1 MELSVMDRI
10 NLILSDPEKAT
21 MTLAQIVSEE
31 IREFK
36 KSEQY
41 QIILEAESYYR
52 NRSSVQKKT
61 VDVANRSNAK
71 IERPILK
78 KLVDQKA
85 NYLLS
90 KPWTVDTESGEYGE
104 ALNKVFDQT
113 FRRKIK
119 SLGKGAVKSGIAW
132 IQPYFDDA
140 GELAF
145 MRVPST
151 EVVPLWRDSERTK
164 LDAFIRF
171 YDQIIYVGTRKHTI
185 THAEF
190 WWTGGVRYFKTDA
203 FGGTG
208 AGDFYVDKEHGT
220 EENDWTEPHFTVAGK
235 PYNWEEV
242 PIAWLKYNEEELPLC
257 YFIKDLIDDINWQNS
272 VTADVLRDVAKFI
285 YILKNYGGTDLA
297 EFLKDLKEH
306 MAIKVTSDGG
316 VDKLQADLNIDAVM
330 AFLDNERRDI
340 YDFAAGVDTKD
351 PELGN
356 ASGSAINFRYMD
368 LDADCDSLGTE
379 LKDTFH
385 RLKLFIDV
393 YFQITG
399 QGDFTNEDFD
409 IEKRD
414 PEIDTREEVGHWEMD
429 CVEGKKKTKETLL
442 VLSER
447 KARKEIM
454 IKMKDQTAGSVVAA
468 LDRLERRYGTL
479 FYKIFQTITVDNG
492 SEFADVEGLE
502 RSCRRKGKRTTVFYC
517 HPYSSYE
524 RGTNE
529 NINRMIRRWFP
540 KGTDF
545 GQVPKKAIQAVEDW
559 LNAYPREILG
569 FRSADEVF
577 AEGLAALG

>member
-10 NLILSDPEKAT
+10 NMIISDPEKAT
-21 MTLAQIVSEE
+21 MSLAQIISEE

-36 KSEQY
+36 RSPQFLTM
-41 QIILEAESYYR
+41 QEAEQYYR
-52 NRSSVQKKT
+52 NRSSVQTKT
-61 VDVANRSNAK
+61 VDVANRSNAR

-90 KPWTVDTESGEYGE
+90 KPWTVDTQSEAYGT
-104 ALNKVFDQT
+104 ALNEVFDQT

-132 IQPYFDDA
+132 LQPYFDDD
-140 GELAF
+140 GKLSF

-151 EVVPLWRDSERTK
+151 EIVPLWRDSERTK

-171 YDQIIYVGTRKHTI
+171 YDQVIYIGNRKHTI

-203 FGGTG
+203 FSGVGT
-208 AGDFYVDKEHGT
+208 AGDFQVDKDHGD
-220 EENDWTEPHFTVAGK
+220 EANDWTEPHFTVGNKA
-235 PYNWEEV
+235 YNWDEV

-285 YILKNYGGTDLA
+285 YILKNYGGQDLA

-306 MAIKVTSDGG
+306 LAIKVTSDGG

-340 YDFAAGVDTKD
+340 YDFAAAVDTKD
-351 PELGN
+351 PDLGN
-356 ASGSAINFRYMD
+356 ASGTAINFRYMD
-368 LDADCDSLGTE
+368 LDADCDALGTE
-379 LKDTFH
+379 LQDTFR

-399 QGDFTNEDFD
+399 KGDFTGEDFTIVFNMD
-409 IEKRD
+409 LPVNETDVINNARNSDGLLSKRTILQNHPWVTDVDEEMEQIDKEK
-414 PEIDTREEVGHWEMD
+414 
-429 CVEGKKKTKETLL
+429 
-442 VLSER
+442 SEAME
-447 KARKEIM
+447 KF
-454 IKMKDQTAGSVVAA
+454 G
-468 LDRLERRYGTL
+468 
-479 FYKIFQTITVDNG
+479 
-492 SEFADVEGLE
+492 EGLFDDDLGAKNGPE
-502 RSCRRKGKRTTVFYC
+502 AATGGQEGGAVA
-517 HPYSSYE
+517 P
-524 RGTNE
+524 GGVNE
-529 NINRMIRRWFP
+529 
-540 KGTDF
+540 
-545 GQVPKKAIQAVEDW
+545 
-559 LNAYPREILG
+559 
-569 FRSADEVF
+569 
-577 AEGLAALG
+577 

>member
-61 VDVANRSNAK
+61 IDVANRSNAK

-113 FRRKIK
+113 FRRKIR

-409 IEKRD
+409 IVFNMDLPVNETDVINNARTSDGLISKRTILQNHPWVTDVDEELAQLDSEKKAAMAEFGEGLFD
-414 PEIDTREEVGHWEMD
+414 DTLGAGNVP
-429 CVEGKKKTKETLL
+429 
-442 VLSER
+442 
-447 KARKEIM
+447 
-454 IKMKDQTAGSVVAA
+454 QTAQKGEEGAA
-468 LDRLERRYGTL
+468 G
-479 FYKIFQTITVDNG
+479 KAG
-492 SEFADVEGLE
+492 GLNDTE
-502 RSCRRKGKRTTVFYC
+502 
-517 HPYSSYE
+517 
-524 RGTNE
+524 
-529 NINRMIRRWFP
+529 
-540 KGTDF
+540 
-545 GQVPKKAIQAVEDW
+545 
-559 LNAYPREILG
+559 
-569 FRSADEVF
+569 
-577 AEGLAALG
+577 

>member
-1 MELSVMDRI
+1 MEWG
-10 NLILSDPEKAT
+10 
-21 MTLAQIVSEE
+21 Q
-31 IREFK
+31 
-36 KSEQY
+36 
-41 QIILEAESYYR
+41 
-52 NRSSVQKKT
+52 
-61 VDVANRSNAK
+61 
-71 IERPILK
+71 
-78 KLVDQKA
+78 
-85 NYLLS
+85 
-90 KPWTVDTESGEYGE
+90 G
-104 ALNKVFDQT
+104 
-113 FRRKIK
+113 
-119 SLGKGAVKSGIAW
+119 
-132 IQPYFDDA
+132 YFDDA

-208 AGDFYVDKEHGT
+208 AGDFYVDKEHGI

-316 VDKLQADLNIDAVM
+316 VEIQFNTTICEATLYSYIKKGV
-330 AFLDNERRDI
+330 FLTLEMVHLPCKGKQKRPYTKVKKNKK
-340 YDFAAGVDTKD
+340 AAR
-351 PELGN
+351 
-356 ASGSAINFRYMD
+356 ASAGKS
-368 LDADCDSLGTE
+368 
-379 LKDTFH
+379 
-385 RLKLFIDV
+385 
-393 YFQITG
+393 
-399 QGDFTNEDFD
+399 

>member
-140 GELAF
+140 SELAF

-190 WWTGGVRYFKTDA
+190 WWTGGVRYTKVKKNKKA
-203 FGGTG
+203 
-208 AGDFYVDKEHGT
+208 ARAS
-220 EENDWTEPHFTVAGK
+220 AGK
-235 PYNWEEV
+235 
-242 PIAWLKYNEEELPLC
+242 
-257 YFIKDLIDDINWQNS
+257 S
-272 VTADVLRDVAKFI
+272 
-285 YILKNYGGTDLA
+285 
-297 EFLKDLKEH
+297 
-306 MAIKVTSDGG
+306 
-316 VDKLQADLNIDAVM
+316 
-330 AFLDNERRDI
+330 
-340 YDFAAGVDTKD
+340 
-351 PELGN
+351 
-356 ASGSAINFRYMD
+356 
-368 LDADCDSLGTE
+368 
-379 LKDTFH
+379 
-385 RLKLFIDV
+385 
-393 YFQITG
+393 
-399 QGDFTNEDFD
+399 

-502 RSCRRKGKRTTVFYC
+502 RSCRRKGKRTTVF
-517 HPYSSYE
+517 
-524 RGTNE
+524 
-529 NINRMIRRWFP
+529 
-540 KGTDF
+540 
-545 GQVPKKAIQAVEDW
+545 
-559 LNAYPREILG
+559 
-569 FRSADEVF
+569 
-577 AEGLAALG
+577 